1 MRAVKEEPH
10 GFAVDSFMKIF
21 SCRSMYML
29 CVNSVHTVYSVYYTL
44 MYSILYSDVQY
55 TMPNILFIIFTLH
68 VD

>member
-29 CVNSVHTVYSVYYTL
+29 CVNSVHTVYSVYYTP
-44 MYSILYSDVQY
+44 SIYHMFRYKTVGRLVVRG
-55 TMPNILFIIFTLH
+55 F
-68 VD
+68 